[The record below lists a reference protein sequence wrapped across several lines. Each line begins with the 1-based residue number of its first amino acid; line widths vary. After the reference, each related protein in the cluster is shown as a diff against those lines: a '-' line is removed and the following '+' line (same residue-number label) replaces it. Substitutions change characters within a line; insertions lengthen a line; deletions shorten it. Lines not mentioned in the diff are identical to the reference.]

1 MLMKLWVLVGIPLIA
16 CSLPVFA
23 KAERDAGILP
33 GSLEEQISISDH
45 VDHVQLNSDVEKL
58 GYKTMLQLYRKN
70 LHPIM
75 STWGSYEADFQ
86 WLEKGVV
93 YGMFLADTRVLE
105 QKVVSCLNIAGI
117 MCQGLEAP
125 TMWHVRGLRRLG
137 VSVDDAEIV
146 CEIVK
151 RVAGEFGGKGDAV
164 DKWFK
169 AKDVVV

>member
-1 MLMKLWVLVGIPLIA
+1 MKLWVLVGIPLIA

-23 KAERDAGILP
+23 KVERDAGLP
-33 GSLEEQISISDH
+33 LPNLEEQVSMSDH
-45 VDHVQLNSDVEKL
+45 VGHVQLNSDVEQH
-58 GYKTMLQLYRKN
+58 GYETMLQLYRKN

-125 TMWHVRGLRRLG
+125 TMWHVRGLRRLD
-137 VSVDDAEIV
+137 VSVEDAEVV
-146 CEIVK
+146 CDVVK
-151 RVAGEFGGKGDAV
+151 RVAGEFGGKGDIV
-164 DKWFK
+164 GEWFK